1 MPWDCTA
8 STVHC
13 QKYFFEHFQKCSSY
27 KDINISQVKLCQKS
41 IFGLIFSYEDNQ
53 CSHLFLLNNT
63 QMLVY
68 IDIEI

>member
-1 MPWDCTA
+1 MPWDRNA

-13 QKYFFEHFQKCSSY
+13 PKIFFERFQKCSSY
-27 KDINISQVKLCQKS
+27 KGINISKLKLCQES

-53 CSHLFLLNNT
+53 CFHLFLLNNT

-68 IDIEI
+68 FDIEI